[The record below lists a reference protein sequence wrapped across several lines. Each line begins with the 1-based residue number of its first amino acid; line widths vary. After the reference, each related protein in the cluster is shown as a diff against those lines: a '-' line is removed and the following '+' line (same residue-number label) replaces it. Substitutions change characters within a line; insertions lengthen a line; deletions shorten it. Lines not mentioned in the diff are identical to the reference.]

1 MGQGR
6 DAPRAGAPGRVL
18 VLADAS
24 GSAATAG
31 RVVVSAHVSSVVQTA
46 DIDR

>member
-1 MGQGR
+1 MPAR
-6 DAPRAGAPGRVL
+6 RAVGRVL

-31 RVVVSAHVSSVVQTA
+31 RAVVSARVSSAVQSA
-46 DIDR
+46 DIGR